1 MVLCCE
7 FRIFTKTK
15 NKRKLTIYMKY
26 LAFITVILLT
36 QTPMT
41 LYKFNTDSK
50 QTDWYILDDVVM
62 GGKSNGT
69 FSINEAGNGIF
80 KGEISLENNGGF
92 SSVRHDCNV
101 KNHEGFTR
109 FRIRIKGDGNP
120 YQFRVK
126 SNKNNRHS
134 YAATFQTSG
143 DWETIDIAFT
153 NMPAVFR
160 GRNLDMPNFPG
171 KNMKEIGFLIG
182 TKNPQ
187 KFQLEIESIVLVK

>member
-36 QTPMT
+36 QTSMT
-41 LYKFNTDSK
+41 IYKFNTDSK

-101 KNHEGFTR
+101 KNQEGFTR
-109 FRIRIKGDGNP
+109 F
-120 YQFRVK
+120 
-126 SNKNNRHS
+126 
-134 YAATFQTSG
+134 
-143 DWETIDIAFT
+143 
-153 NMPAVFR
+153 
-160 GRNLDMPNFPG
+160 
-171 KNMKEIGFLIG
+171 
-182 TKNPQ
+182 
-187 KFQLEIESIVLVK
+187 